1 MKNLLLGCFAIFY
14 CSLIAQ
20 DFNIYV
26 SDAGNFDRPPWQILK
41 YNSDGSNPEVFISDH
56 LNWPQ
61 DIFFLEEVGTVLI
74 SNFGTNRISKFDA
87 NTGDFLSEFAYGIIG
102 PTRMS
107 LGPDSLL
114 YVLQWEG
121 NGLVKRYKLDGTF
134 VDNFTS
140 ESVPQSIGM
149 DWDAQ
154 GNLYVSSYTQDYV
167 RKFDKNGQDLGLFIS
182 SNLQGPTNIW
192 FDENGD
198 LLVSDYDGTA
208 VKRFDSGGN
217 YLGEFLSGLSKSEG
231 YAIQPNGNILI
242 GNGATKSVK
251 MFDKDGNYL
260 SDLIPTGHGGLM
272 TPNAVVLRFQN
283 TVGTINEFKKDLTII
298 SNGDNT
304 FQITNK
310 EFDQIYIYSVLGSI
324 TMQANNNFLDCQ
336 NLNPG
341 IYFVKAIENQVVWT
355 GQIQVY

>member
-1 MKNLLLGCFAIFY
+1 MKNYLLGILCLVPFLLFG
-14 CSLIAQ
+14 Q
-20 DFNIYV
+20 DFNVYV
-26 SDAGNFDRPPWQILK
+26 SDAGNFDQPPWQILK
-41 YNSDGSNPEVFISDH
+41 YDADGTNPEVFISDH

-61 DIFFLEEVGTVLI
+61 DIFFLEEEGTVLI

-121 NGLVKRYKLDGTF
+121 NGLVKRYKFDGTF
-134 VDNFTS
+134 INNFTS

-167 RKFDKNGQDLGLFIS
+167 RKFDKDGQDLGLFIS
-182 SNLQGPTNIW
+182 SNLVGPTNIW

-198 LLVSDYDGTA
+198 LLVLDYDGTA
-208 VKRFDSGGN
+208 VKRFDSNGN

-231 YAIQPNGNILI
+231 FAHLPNGNILI
-242 GNGATKSVK
+242 GNGATNSVK

-260 SDLIPTGHGGLM
+260 SDFIAPGLGGLK
-272 TPNAVVLRFQN
+272 TPNAVVLRKIKP
-283 TVGTINEFKKDLTII
+283 TGTRSEIKKDLTII
-298 SNGDNT
+298 SNQANT
-304 FQITNK
+304 FEITNRY
-310 EFDQIYIYSVLGSI
+310 FDQIIVYNILGQISLK
-324 TMQANNNFLDCQ
+324 TRGNFIDCQ
-336 NLNPG
+336 ELKRG
-341 IYFVKAIENQVVWT
+341 RYFILAIDNHAVWT
-355 GQIQVY
+355 GQIQVF